1 MLQRLWHLVEVQF
14 SLVSKTGL
22 AAVLANV
29 SHRKSTPS
37 WSSVRFRDLSY
48 GCRQVLLYQVA
59 VIAVDCA
66 DGVVTTW
73 IRRASLRHVWM
84 DVGKLC
90 LTLLPADSS
99 SVLYP
104 AEHPA
109 TTFATSSRSSGTSSS
124 LNLSSFHFGPDI
136 DVTQLLQD
144 GSQKKL
150 RSFSA
155 SPCGLHRS
163 SALRRLAQSCPD
175 FQALVVRIDSRDR
188 NLHSAGCSGDYSL

>member
-14 SLVSKTGL
+14 SLVSKTGGRHCRRL
-22 AAVLANV
+22 RRWRRDNV
-29 SHRKSTPS
+29 
-37 WSSVRFRDLSY
+37 
-48 GCRQVLLYQVA
+48 
-59 VIAVDCA
+59 
-66 DGVVTTW
+66 
-73 IRRASLRHVWM
+73 
-84 DVGKLC
+84 
-90 LTLLPADSS
+90 DSS
-99 SVLYP
+99 GQVSDTSGWTWENFALRYCP
-104 AEHPA
+104 QTPLASFTRQSIQRQA
-109 TTFATSSRSSGTSSS
+109 FATSSRSSGTSSS
-124 LNLSSFHFGPDI
+124 LDLSSFHFGPDI

-188 NLHSAGCSGDYSL
+188 NLQCAGCSGDCSL